1 MKSRYLLPLTLL
13 IALPSWALDI
23 YPQVSGTIIEIKTV
37 GTEVKQGEVLVTL
50 DNRQAQLEVDYLTA
64 ILAIKQQEFD
74 DAKLHLEQTQ
84 ELYDRLVASHRD
96 LEEAQMNFN
105 AAQRE
110 LTAHQVKIQIAQIEL
125 EKYQIYSP
133 IDATVESLVNPRN
146 ATNINQPQALMRLA
160 PK

>member
-1 MKSRYLLPLTLL
+1 MKFRHLLPLTLL
-13 IALPSWALDI
+13 MTLPSWALDI
-23 YPQVSGTIIEIKTV
+23 YPQVSGTIIEMKAV

-50 DNRQAQLEVDYLTA
+50 DSRQAQLEVEYLQA
-64 ILAIKQQEFD
+64 ILAIKQQNFD
-74 DAKLHLEQTQ
+74 DAKLHLDQTQ

-110 LTAHQVKIQIAQIEL
+110 LSAHQVKIQIAQIEL
-125 EKYQIYSP
+125 EKYQIRSP
-133 IDATVESLVNPRN
+133 IDATVEALVSPRN
-146 ATNINQPQALMRLA
+146 ATHINQPQVLMRLA

>member
-13 IALPSWALDI
+13 ITLPSWALDI
-23 YPQVSGTIIEIKTV
+23 YPQVSGTIVEIKAP
-37 GTEVKQGEVLVTL
+37 GTEIKQGEVLVTL
-50 DNRQAQLEVDYLTA
+50 DNRQAQLEVEYLTA

-74 DAKLHLEQTQ
+74 DAKLHLDQTQ

-105 AAQRE
+105 AAKRE
-110 LTAHQVKIQIAQIEL
+110 LAAHQVKIQIAQIEL
-125 EKYQIYSP
+125 EKYQIRSP
-133 IDATVESLVNPRN
+133 IDATVESLVSPRN
-146 ATNINQPQALMRLA
+146 TTNINQPQALMRLA